1 MNKSI
6 GNNLP
11 RIKVQNQFSIKETI
25 YKSGPISRVEVAER
39 LGLTLPTITTSVS
52 NMIHKGLFK
61 EVELSPEVKT
71 LGRRA
76 MLVDIDEG
84 YGCFLGIEIRGSF
97 RHAVIVDMKGG
108 VKESLS
114 DFTPFS
120 EYEDVVEN
128 ASSLFFSLLGKAGMK
143 KEDIKAVGLTI
154 PGIVDRE
161 KNCLVIHPGY
171 RWADKALSDDFRSH
185 TGYEGE
191 IHVENNTIARAYAMS
206 LFSKDEISD
215 VDSLAYMYVS
225 TGIACP
231 LLSSIGSRFGEVTGD
246 GEVGHMVMN
255 PEGPMC
261 VCGNRGCL
269 ESYSSEKSIIDRAE
283 HLSSSSDIL
292 SSIRKEKGSL
302 NIEDIVDAAQK
313 GDEVSDSLIRN
324 AIKYLGLA
332 IANINNFV
340 RPECIAVECA
350 LFSKEEYRDLLL
362 STVQDNLYRI
372 VNPKNRFIFLP
383 KDELRGAKGAAAIA
397 IMHSLEEYIQ

>member
-1 MNKSI
+1 
-6 GNNLP
+6 
-11 RIKVQNQFSIKETI
+11 
-25 YKSGPISRVEVAER
+25 
-39 LGLTLPTITTSVS
+39 
-52 NMIHKGLFK
+52 
-61 EVELSPEVKT
+61 
-71 LGRRA
+71 
-76 MLVDIDEG
+76 
-84 YGCFLGIEIRGSF
+84 
-97 RHAVIVDMKGG
+97 
-108 VKESLS
+108 
-114 DFTPFS
+114 
-120 EYEDVVEN
+120 
-128 ASSLFFSLLGKAGMK
+128 MK

-292 SSIRKEKGSL
+292 SLKRKEKGSL

-324 AIKYLGLA
+324 AIKYLALA

-350 LFSKEEYRDLLL
+350 LFSKEEYRNLLL